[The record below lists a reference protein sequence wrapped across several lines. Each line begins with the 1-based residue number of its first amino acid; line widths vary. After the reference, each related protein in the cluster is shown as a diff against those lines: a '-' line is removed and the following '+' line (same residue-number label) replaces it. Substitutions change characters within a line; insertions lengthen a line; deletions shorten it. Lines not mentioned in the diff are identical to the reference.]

1 MSGIPRLHLPMR
13 QPTDVIPHL
22 GRRERHWKVGRSA
35 HALCTKWFQ
44 SNGIPERVSSLL
56 QSMPGL
62 EDLCLVD
69 AFLERDVDLG
79 DGHRPSQTD
88 LMAICS
94 DRRGL
99 FVVAVEGKVDEP
111 FGDYVRKWRDGSPAK
126 EARLQN
132 LCTLLG
138 LDMQVVDSLRYQL
151 LHRSASAILEARR
164 YHARRAA
171 MVVHSF
177 CSLQSGFKDY
187 SDFAASVGFV
197 DIAPNSM
204 VGPKPVGGVEFFV
217 GWATDVAPSG
227 ECSLDSKN

>member
-1 MSGIPRLHLPMR
+1 MSRIPRLYLPML

-22 GRRERHWKVGRSA
+22 GRGELHWKVGRSA
-35 HALCTKWFQ
+35 HALCTKWFE
-44 SNGIPERVSSLL
+44 SNGIPDRVDGLL
-56 QSMPGL
+56 QSTPGL

-79 DGHRPSQTD
+79 DGRRPSQTD

-94 DRRGL
+94 DHRGL
-99 FVVAVEGKVDEP
+99 FVIAVEGKVDEP
-111 FGDYVRKWRDGSPAK
+111 FGDYVHKWRDGSTAK

-138 LDMQVVDSLRYQL
+138 LDIHVVGSLRYQL

-164 YHARRAA
+164 YHAGRAA

-177 CSLQSGFKDY
+177 CSMQSGFKDY
-187 SDFAASVGFV
+187 SDFVGALGFI
-197 DIAPNSM
+197 DIAPNSI
-204 VGPKPVGGVEFFV
+204 VGPKPIGGVEFFV
-217 GWATDVAPSG
+217 GWATDVAPSV
-227 ECSLDSKN
+227 ERSLGSKN

>member
-1 MSGIPRLHLPMR
+1 MPRIPRLHLPML

-22 GRRERHWKVGRSA
+22 GRGEQHWKVGRSA
-35 HALCTKWFQ
+35 HALCTKWFD
-44 SNGIPERVSSLL
+44 SNGIPDRVDSLF
-56 QSMPGL
+56 QSAPDFENL
-62 EDLCLVD
+62 RLID

-94 DRRGL
+94 DLRGL

-111 FGDYVRKWRDGSPAK
+111 FGDYVHKWRDGSPAK

-138 LDMQVVDSLRYQL
+138 LDIHTVGPLRYQL

-164 YHARRAA
+164 YHAGRAA

-187 SDFAASVGFV
+187 SDFAAAVGFI
-197 DIAPNSM
+197 DIAPNSI
-204 VGPKPVGGVEFFV
+204 VGPRVIGGIEFFL
-217 GWATDVAPSG
+217 GWATDIAPSN
-227 ECSLDSKN
+227 ECSLGSKN